1 MINCPNCNHQNP
13 DGALQCE
20 ACYTPLPT
28 LANCPNCGASIQA
41 DASFCGQ
48 CGSDLREV
56 DLSASAAPTSA
67 PMAEGSSGG
76 AAEAGASSTLK
87 TQNFL
92 GQNSDPSMDLPDLVA
107 PDPLIE
113 PEPIGA
119 TSSGGQ
125 FTNQPS
131 TTAGTEISAV
141 PGYGNVG
148 ASPDV
153 EETAATQVG
162 EESQNTVNP
171 VEAESAPFISEPS
184 TSEPLVFESPASE
197 PVASEPLVFES
208 PASEPVAS
216 EPVVSELVASEP
228 VISAPVISE
237 PVISEPV
244 ISEPVVSEPVVSEP
258 VAFEPATSAPQVSE
272 PPVSPP
278 VIPVPSTEP
287 EQAIPQPLTPEP
299 VAASAPPNPRRSS
312 ATQLQVTT
320 VRLKQVQ
327 TNSLIEIPRGLSI
340 VRIGKPNDHTPP
352 DIDVSGFPDSE
363 IVSRVHANIRV
374 EGDAYY
380 LEDVGSS
387 NGTYI
392 NGLPL
397 PVGNRHRLRPGDRIA
412 FGKGDKVSFIFELAS

>member
-1 MINCPNCNHQNP
+1 
-13 DGALQCE
+13 
-20 ACYTPLPT
+20 
-28 LANCPNCGASIQA
+28 
-41 DASFCGQ
+41 
-48 CGSDLREV
+48 
-56 DLSASAAPTSA
+56 
-67 PMAEGSSGG
+67 MAEGSSGG
-76 AAEAGASSTLK
+76 AAESGASSTLK

-125 FTNQPS
+125 STNQPS

-184 TSEPLVFESPASE
+184 TSEPLVFESPASA

-216 EPVVSELVASEP
+216 EPVVSEPVASE
-228 VISAPVISE
+228 PVISE

-244 ISEPVVSEPVVSEP
+244 ISEPVISEPVVSEP

-299 VAASAPPNPRRSS
+299 VAASAPPTPRRSS